1 MNKKIFICFFSCFL
15 LSFLFLNTNVH
26 ANDIS
31 FEDFTKELEKNGQN
45 WSLIQNA
52 SSSADISSFINMFN
66 SSTTFGVIRDF
77 GWTLESPDTEG
88 PHYFYIC
95 FSNVQLSNTSDKW
108 RFRLPSTT
116 SRSYYYKLNLDTNV
130 LIPLDFNTTDL
141 MTFSIVS
148 YPQFSMSNWA
158 TEETAYY
165 FLSHSVLFGQN
176 YSVNLYINN
185 AFQKSYSFTDFKASP
200 FPWDKPGLD
209 GGGSGGTTTINTP
222 IGKYPKLLSNFKGL
236 YTNSG
241 DLILDF
247 YYPSG
252 DTDVDYK
259 DLIFNTYIYQLN
271 SSGEA
276 EIVTRANYK
285 MSIDAFYK
293 KFSYSNNIFSTSYF
307 ADILGE
313 LNNGDYGMKVWVT
326 DSDNNSYGSTGIF
339 SLSVK
344 FSNTVKSEVI
354 NGIEHITSD
363 DSTSINSIFATTKTL
378 ATNIF
383 SFWDV
388 FPSWFLNLLKVG
400 LSVCILL
407 RILGR

>member
-1 MNKKIFICFFSCFL
+1 MNKKIFICFLGCFL
-15 LSFLFLNTNVH
+15 FSLFFITNNVK
-26 ANDIS
+26 ANNIS
-31 FEDFTKELEKNGQN
+31 FEDFTKELEKYGQN

-52 SSSADISSFINMFN
+52 SSSADISSFINLFN
-66 SSTTFGVIRDF
+66 SSSTFGVIRDF
-77 GWTLESPDTEG
+77 GWTLETPDTEG

-95 FSNVQLSNTSDKW
+95 FKNVLLNNTSDKW
-108 RFRLPSTT
+108 QFKVPSSI

-130 LIPLDFNTTDL
+130 LTPFGFTTYDL
-141 MTFSIVS
+141 MSFSIVS

-176 YSVNLYINN
+176 YTVSLYINN
-185 AFQKSYSFTDFKASP
+185 TFQKNYSFTDFKSSP
-200 FPWDKPGLD
+200 FPWNKPSLD
-209 GGGSGGTTTINTP
+209 GSEGSSTINIPT
-222 IGKYPKLLSNFKGL
+222 GKYPKLLSNFKGL

-252 DTDVDYK
+252 ETDVDYK
-259 DLIFNTYIYQLN
+259 DLIFNTYIYELT
-271 SSGEA
+271 SSGNA
-276 EIVTRANYK
+276 EVVTRANYK
-285 MSIDAFYK
+285 MSIDTFYK

-326 DSDNNSYGSTGIF
+326 DSNNVSYGSTGIF

-344 FSNTVKSEVI
+344 FSNTVKSDVI
-354 NGIEHITSD
+354 DGIEHISVD
-363 DSTSINSIFATTKTL
+363 DSTSINSIFGLTKTL
-378 ATNIF
+378 ASNIF
-383 SFWDV
+383 SFWSV
-388 FPSWFLNLLKVG
+388 FPAWLIDLLKIG